1 MTYNIDYKLI
11 VFESHPDFSDNSRGL
26 WEFIDK
32 NTDYTTF
39 WIVRDKKMLELLQKK
54 GIPCALENSELA
66 IKMISTA
73 RFLITSGME
82 LAQQKRKEQIHISA
96 WHGFPLKVIGFF
108 EGANANPEEFDWLKV
123 ITTQTDMIIAPS
135 RLAQLTISGMFATDP
150 RKTKITGYPR
160 NDYIYQTNGREELE
174 KAIGE
179 KLGNSKLIFYL
190 PTMRKGLKN
199 EGAGFENNIF
209 NYPDWDVEALDQ
221 LLEENDTYI
230 ITKMHFADNS
240 FFNKEDFKL
249 PKRMIFLNTQALN
262 EHYLTI
268 YHIMNAFDI
277 LITDYSSVY
286 VDYLLLNRP
295 IIFSCPD
302 LQQYKEDR
310 GFVVDDP
317 SLLMPGVIVKNQG
330 ELMSA
335 LKSIFNG
342 NDEYVDIRR
351 EKMDFFHTY
360 KDGNSS
366 KRLLEEMEKA
376 TKDGGVKDSSKDV
389 ATEFLKQNSSLYQ
402 YAKKIEAEVF
412 IDTGNGFSESTKKV
426 ISYYLEG
433 PDQPMR
439 IEMELS
445 SNTKMIRFDPDQI
458 GRCVL
463 KELNIYL
470 NEEKVSYQVVN
481 AMVVENNII
490 PKNQDPQIIVPI
502 NIDCDS
508 KIRFEYKIFDLYE
521 QSALII
527 EKLQVDKQEAKEKL
541 MQIENSKSW
550 KLTKPIREFK
560 KFRRNHHII

>member
-1 MTYNIDYKLI
+1 MGENIDYKLM

-26 WEFIDK
+26 WEYVDK
-32 NTDYTTF
+32 NTEYTTF
-39 WIVRDKKMLELLQKK
+39 WIVRDKNMLELLQKK
-54 GIPCALENSELA
+54 GIQCGLENSELA
-66 IKMISTA
+66 NKMISTA

-82 LAQQKRKEQIHISA
+82 FAQQKRKDQIHISA

-108 EGANANPEEFDWLKV
+108 EGANANSEEFDWLKV
-123 ITTQTDMIIAPS
+123 ITTQTDMIVAPS

-174 KAIGE
+174 KTIGE

-209 NYPDWDVEALDQ
+209 NYSDWDVEALDQ
-221 LLEENDTYI
+221 LLEENDAYI
-230 ITKMHFADNS
+230 VTKMHFADNS
-240 FFNKEDFKL
+240 FFDKEDFKL

-317 SLLMPGVIVKNQG
+317 SLLMPGVIVKKQG

-335 LKSIFNG
+335 LKSIFKG

-351 EKMDFFHTY
+351 EKMDFFHRY
-360 KDGNSS
+360 KDDNSS

-376 TKDGGVKDSSKDV
+376 AKDGGVKDSSKDV

-402 YAKKIEAEVF
+402 YAKKVEVEVF

-426 ISYYLEG
+426 ISYYLES
-433 PDQPMR
+433 PNQLMR
-439 IEMELS
+439 IEMKIS

-458 GRCVL
+458 GRCIL

-481 AMVVENNII
+481 AMIVENNII

-502 NIDCDS
+502 NIDSDS
-508 KIRFEYKIFDLYE
+508 KIRFEYKVLDLYE
-521 QSALII
+521 QGALII
-527 EKLQVDKQEAKEKL
+527 EKLQADKQAAREKL

-550 KLTKPIREFK
+550 KLTKPIRELK
-560 KFRRNHHII
+560 KIRRNHRI

>member
-1 MTYNIDYKLI
+1 MTYNIDYKLM

-32 NTDYTTF
+32 NTNYTTF

-54 GIPCALENSELA
+54 GISCGLENSELA

-160 NDYIYQTNGREELE
+160 NDYIYQTNGREELG

-179 KLGNSKLIFYL
+179 KLGNSKLVFYL

-240 FFNKEDFKL
+240 FFDKEDFKL

-295 IIFSCPD
+295 IILSCPD
-302 LQQYKEDR
+302 LQQYK
-310 GFVVDDP
+310 
-317 SLLMPGVIVKNQG
+317 
-330 ELMSA
+330 
-335 LKSIFNG
+335 
-342 NDEYVDIRR
+342 
-351 EKMDFFHTY
+351 
-360 KDGNSS
+360 
-366 KRLLEEMEKA
+366 
-376 TKDGGVKDSSKDV
+376 
-389 ATEFLKQNSSLYQ
+389 
-402 YAKKIEAEVF
+402 
-412 IDTGNGFSESTKKV
+412 
-426 ISYYLEG
+426 
-433 PDQPMR
+433 
-439 IEMELS
+439 
-445 SNTKMIRFDPDQI
+445 
-458 GRCVL
+458 
-463 KELNIYL
+463 
-470 NEEKVSYQVVN
+470 
-481 AMVVENNII
+481 
-490 PKNQDPQIIVPI
+490 
-502 NIDCDS
+502 
-508 KIRFEYKIFDLYE
+508 
-521 QSALII
+521 
-527 EKLQVDKQEAKEKL
+527 
-541 MQIENSKSW
+541 
-550 KLTKPIREFK
+550 
-560 KFRRNHHII
+560 